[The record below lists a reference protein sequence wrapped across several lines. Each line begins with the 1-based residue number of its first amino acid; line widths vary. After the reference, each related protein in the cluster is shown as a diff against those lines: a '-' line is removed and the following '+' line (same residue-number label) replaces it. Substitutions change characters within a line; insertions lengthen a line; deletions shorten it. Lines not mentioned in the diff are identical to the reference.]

1 MCGIAAYYGVNA
13 ATYVYR
19 LMLELQHRGQ
29 ESAGI
34 AYVTDKRIKSI
45 VRSGYVIS
53 AINLDELN
61 SISSLAA
68 IGHVRY
74 STSGGYMDSEGAQPI
89 VVGRGSKHISIAFN
103 GNIINYREISREY
116 LKRECVSD
124 SEALAE
130 LIYLF
135 TLELGDVVEAVKEI
149 GNLVIGSYSLVVLTN
164 DNELIVARD
173 GNGFKP
179 LAYSVEGKA
188 FIVASETSAIEA
200 LGFSSPTEVRPG
212 EILRY
217 DGNSLE
223 LLTNAIKSNCFT
235 PCIFEYIYFSRP
247 DTIFNGIQIHEAR
260 VRMGMFLGKLDAQE
274 VDIAIPVPDSGRSA
288 ALGYSIV
295 RHVMLDEGLIR
306 NRYVG
311 RSFIMPPNIREFIS
325 SVKYGV
331 VKSVVNGR
339 RIAVVDDSLIRGTTI
354 KEVVRLLKGRGAHQ
368 VHVRI
373 ASPPIR
379 YPCFMGIDFPTR
391 RELIAARLGS
401 IESIAKAVEAD
412 SILYNTVEGLKWA
425 AQIQTPCMACFTGEY
440 PFKGLDLE
448 RLENAFSRWS

>member
-1 MCGIAAYYGVNA
+1 MCGIAACYGVDA
-13 ATYVYR
+13 AKYVYR

-34 AYVTDKRIKSI
+34 AYVADRCIKSI

-53 AINLDELN
+53 AISPDELSSVN
-61 SISSLAA
+61 SSVA

-74 STSGGYMDSEGAQPI
+74 STSGGYMDGEGAQPI
-89 VVGRGSKHISIAFN
+89 VVGNGNRRISIAFN
-103 GNIINYREISREY
+103 GNIINYRELSREY

-124 SEALAE
+124 SEALAG

-135 TLELGDVVEAVKEI
+135 TLELGDVVEAVKEV
-149 GNLVIGSYSLVVLTN
+149 GNLVLGSYSLVVLTN
-164 DNELIVARD
+164 NNELIIARD

-179 LAYSVEGKA
+179 LAYSIQDKSFV
-188 FIVASETSAIEA
+188 VASETSAIEA
-200 LGFSSPTEVRPG
+200 LGFSAREVGPG
-212 EILRY
+212 DILSY
-217 DGNSLE
+217 DGSSLE
-223 LLTNAIKSNCFT
+223 VLPNAIRSSCFT

-247 DTIFNGIQIHEAR
+247 DTIFNGIQVHEAR
-260 VRMGMFLGKLDAQE
+260 VRMGAFLGKLDTQE
-274 VDIAIPVPDSGRSA
+274 VDVAIPVPDSGRSA
-288 ALGYSIV
+288 ALGYSIAK
-295 RHVMLDEGLIR
+295 HVMLDEGLIR

-325 SVKYGV
+325 SIKYGV

-339 RIAVVDDSLIRGTTI
+339 RLAVIDDSLIRGTTM
-354 KEVVRLLKGRGAHQ
+354 KEVVKLLRSRGAHQ

-391 RELIAARLGS
+391 RELIAARLANTGF
-401 IESIAKAVEAD
+401 IAKAIEAD

-425 AQIQTPCMACFTGEY
+425 TQLQTPCMACFTGEY

-448 RLENAFSRWS
+448 RLENAFSRWH